1 MTKPIIAEYK
11 YNDNNIE
18 IDLKLKKDNR
28 KMFKYVYTYDKNN
41 LIDNCKVYV
50 YKSDGSY
57 DCNNIKLDRYDN
69 ITKVFMNN
77 VLVDEIIKNDNEY
90 EIKSY
95 VYKENG
101 KDSNTT
107 SIMFFND
114 HIDKYLYINGDKKC
128 GLESSWINYFDKN
141 NRLIKTISS
150 KLNKETLKI
159 SYEYDDKNRI
169 IKKLNKSYK
178 KENDYENI
186 MFESLKY
193 DEDNNKCIGYLNFE
207 LGDGVYED
215 ETSGEFTIYNPIMIE
230 HIGFNTLESQQL
242 LSEYGKSFLIYTN
255 YLLLNPYNRDI
266 GINFKYDNQSRVTSK
281 EILYSDILSLIDFK
295 IFNYIQERKNLLS
308 EKGFILIKTE
318 YLNNGDEKIL
328 IYDNEGI
335 KIEERYV
342 KYNENKDIELIT
354 IKTEKEFQY
363 KFYYTDNS
371 ISIYSSTKLLTISTK
386 TNDVIT
392 IKEKYKDYY
401 ETTIVKDEDKTVK
414 IQLDSIVRIFIYNDN
429 NLIKSE
435 SHYDKDTNELL
446 FHVDYEFNE
455 YDKKVK
461 VNVKEYDDNGAEHL
475 TDYTLDFNKFEETN
489 IYFFTDYKSIELY
502 KKYGSALL
510 INTDFLRI
518 HGNIYKGYDTEYDNK
533 GRIIS
538 KRIPKLFN
546 F

>member
-57 DCNNIKLDRYDN
+57 DCNNVIFDRDNN
-69 ITKVFMNN
+69 ITKVSINN
-77 VLVDEIIKNDNEY
+77 VLVDEIFKNDNEY

-141 NRLIKTISS
+141 NKLIKTISS
-150 KLNKETLKI
+150 RLNKGTLKT

-186 MFESLKY
+186 MFETLKY

-255 YLLLNPYNRDI
+255 YLLLNPDNRDI
-266 GINFKYDNQSRVTSK
+266 GINFKYDSESRVISK

-342 KYNENKDIELIT
+342 KYNENKDIELIS

-371 ISIYSSTKLLTISTK
+371 ISIYSSKKLLTISTK
-386 TNDVIT
+386 TNYVIN

-538 KRIPKLFN
+538 KRIPELFN

>member
-11 YNDNNIE
+11 YNYNNIE

-28 KMFKYVYTYDKNN
+28 KMFKYVYTYNKNN

-57 DCNNIKLDRYDN
+57 DCNNVRLHRYDN
-69 ITKVFMNN
+69 ITKVFIND
-77 VLVDEIIKNDNEY
+77 VLVDEITKNNNEH

-95 VYKENG
+95 VFKRNG
-101 KDSNTT
+101 EDSNST
-107 SIMFFND
+107 SIIFFND
-114 HIDKYLYINGDKKC
+114 HIDKYVYSNGDKKC
-128 GLESSWINYFDKN
+128 GLEASYTNYFDKN

-186 MFESLKY
+186 MFETFKY

-207 LGDGVYED
+207 LGGVYED

-255 YLLLNPYNRDI
+255 YLLLNPDNRDI
-266 GINFKYDNQSRVTSK
+266 GINFKYDNQSRLISK
-281 EILYSDILSLIDFK
+281 EILYNDILSLIDFK
-295 IFNYIQERKNLLS
+295 IFKYIQERKNLLS
-308 EKGFILIKTE
+308 EKGFVLIKTQ
-318 YLNNGDEKIL
+318 YLDNGDEKIL
-328 IYDNEGI
+328 IYNNEGV

-342 KYNENKDIELIT
+342 KYNENKDIELLN
-354 IKTEKEFQY
+354 IKTNKEAQY
-363 KFYYTDNS
+363 RFYYTDNS
-371 ISIYSSTKLLTISTK
+371 ISIYSQTKLLTTSTK
-386 TNDVIT
+386 ANDIIT
-392 IKEKYKDYY
+392 IKEKYTDSY
-401 ETTIVKDEDKTVK
+401 ETTIIKDENKTVK
-414 IQLDSIVRIFIYNDN
+414 IQLNSIVRIFVYSDN

-435 SHYDKDTNELL
+435 SHYDKNTNELL

-461 VNVKEYDDNGAEHL
+461 VNVKEYHDNGAEYL
-475 TDYTLDFNKFEETN
+475 TDYTLDFNKFEESN
-489 IYFFTDYKSIELY
+489 IYFFTDYKRLELY

-518 HGNIYKGYDTEYDNK
+518 HGNLYKGYDTDYDDK

-538 KRIPKLFN
+538 KRIPELFN